1 MVFCM
6 YTHWKYYFV
15 GVDRALSLR
24 VNLFIDKFR
33 GTAGEGKP
41 VRTGF
46 VDVIPRAVL
55 GHIAHARRSLC
66 SAALA
71 AGLVAGCQGARG

>member
-1 MVFCM
+1 
-6 YTHWKYYFV
+6 
-15 GVDRALSLR
+15 LLR
-24 VNLFIDKFR
+24 VKRFVDKFR
-33 GTAGEGKP
+33 GAASEGGLI
-41 VRTGF
+41 RTGF

-55 GHIAHARRSLC
+55 GYIAHARRSLC